1 MRSTMVVRGS
11 AAIVAVAA
19 VAAVSACSTGASSG
33 GGRTHGPS
41 ATSSTPTSGAKALTG
56 GTAGSTSA
64 QDCRQV
70 TVTVGEPLPS
80 DRTQSRVALT
90 MVNSGAT
97 DCVLRG
103 FPGVRLGGADGRTW
117 DLSRTDD
124 PVVPLTL
131 APGTAATSYLTY
143 LPTTDASGWEVS
155 SLQVTPPNTTDT
167 QAFVWTLG
175 NVVLQDGATHPG
187 TYVGAAVA
195 QAG

>member
-1 MRSTMVVRGS
+1 MRSNTVVKGS

-19 VAAVSACSTGASSG
+19 VAAVSACSAGGSSSG
-33 GGRTHGPS
+33 RQTHGPS
-41 ATSSTPTSGAKALTG
+41 ATSSTPTTGAEALTG
-56 GTAGSTSA
+56 KSAKSTTA
-64 QDCRQV
+64 QDCQQV
-70 TVTVGEPLPS
+70 TVSVGDPLPS
-80 DRTQSRVALT
+80 DKTQSRLALT
-90 MVNSGAT
+90 MLNSGPS

-103 FPGVRLGGADGRTW
+103 FPGVRLNGRDGLAW
-117 DLSRTDD
+117 DLRRTED

-143 LPTTDASGWEVS
+143 LPTTDASGWAVA

-167 QAFVWTLG
+167 QTFEWTLG

-187 TYVGAAVA
+187 TYIGAAVA